1 MGVVLAACAARPEP
15 PAPVPAPAP
24 VPDPYAVLP
33 EVTVERLPPKV
44 TVDSVLGTLSARE
57 KIGQLV
63 FPWLL
68 GDYTAVD
75 GPVLE
80 ATLAAIDSFGVGGI
94 IISIG
99 SPLDVAAK
107 LNALQRRSRLPL
119 LIAADLEY
127 GSAMRLVGGTAFP
140 AVMAFGATGRELDA
154 YELGRVTALEARAV
168 GINLTFSPVADVNN
182 NPMNPIIN
190 TRSWG
195 EDPAAVGRLIAAY
208 VRGAEEHGLFT
219 TAKHFPGHGDT
230 GIDSHLSVPVFA
242 GCWDRLD
249 SLELEPFRAAI
260 RAKVTAVM
268 TAHVAL
274 PCLDGADP
282 VPATLNPRVMTEILR
297 DSLGFAGLVVT
308 DALVMGAIVE
318 RFGPGESAVQ
328 AFLAGSDLLLMP
340 TDLGAA
346 VAAMQSALASGR
358 ISQAR
363 LDASV
368 RRVLTLKQRAGL
380 FTRRLVPLDAVPQV
394 VGQQAFQ
401 AIADDIAQRALTLV
415 ERGPLDAFRSSRGRT
430 AVITYAEETNLSVG
444 NELLRE
450 LRANGETVTTFRLYP
465 ASGSASYDSARTTIA
480 RAGRVVFA
488 SSVRPIAWRGHIAL
502 PDSLATLIGR
512 TAATRP
518 TMLVSFGSPYLLG
531 QLPGFAGGYLI
542 AWSSNLATERAAA
555 RALTGRAPITGRL
568 PITLDAAHPIGSG
581 IVVGGQA
588 DGRKGGR

>member
-1 MGVVLAACAARPEP
+1 MGFALAACAARPEP
-15 PAPVPAPAP
+15 PAPLPAP
-24 VPDPYAVLP
+24 VLIPDPYAVLP

-44 TVDSVLGTLSARE
+44 TVDSVLRTLSSRE

-68 GDYTAVD
+68 GDYSAFD
-75 GPVLE
+75 GPALASV
-80 ATLAAIDSFGVGGI
+80 LAAVDSFGVGGI

-99 SPLDVAAK
+99 SPLDVASK

-119 LIAADLEY
+119 LITADLEY
-127 GSAMRLVGGTAFP
+127 GSGMRLVGGTAFP
-140 AVMAFGATGRELDA
+140 AVMAIGATGRELDA

-168 GINLTFSPVADVNN
+168 GIHLTFSPVADVNN
-182 NPMNPIIN
+182 NPTNPIIN

-230 GIDSHLSVPVFA
+230 GIDSHISVPVA
-242 GCWDRLD
+242 TGCWDRLD

-260 RAKVTAVM
+260 RAEVTAVM
-268 TAHVAL
+268 TAHIAL

-282 VPATLNPRVMTEILR
+282 VPATFNSRVMTEILR
-297 DSLGFAGLVVT
+297 DSLGFTGLVVT

-318 RFGPGESAVQ
+318 RFGPGESAVR
-328 AFLAGSDLLLMP
+328 AFLAGADLLIMP
-340 TDLGAA
+340 ADIGAA
-346 VAAMQSALASGR
+346 VAAMQAALESGR
-358 ISQAR
+358 ISPAR

-368 RRVLTLKQRAGL
+368 RRVLTLKQRANL
-380 FTRRLVPLDAVPQV
+380 FTRRLVPLDEVPQT

-415 ERGPLDAFRSSRGRT
+415 ARGPLDDFRSSRGRT
-430 AVITYAEETNLSVG
+430 AVISYAEETNLSIG

-450 LRANGETVTTFRLYP
+450 LRAHGETVTEFRLYP
-465 ASGSASYDSARTTIA
+465 ASGSASYDSARTAIA

-502 PDSLATLIGR
+502 PDSLAALIGA

-531 QLPGFAGGYLI
+531 QLPRFAGGYLI
-542 AWSSNLATERAAA
+542 AWSNNLATERATA

-568 PITLDAAHPIGSG
+568 PITLEAGHPIGSG
-581 IVVGGQA
+581 IVVGGQTEN
-588 DGRKGGR
+588 RKGAR